1 MSTEQWS
8 INSTSHFRSP
18 LDKPNVK
25 ARCAEKY
32 DHAYTVRIGKKV
44 NLTKVLVKNAEIFT
58 EARNT
63 QIRYGALYAGSCSSS
78 LPLLPSKS
86 VYLLLT
92 RLLEQTADAFW
103 ATEAAVGGVRTHPRS
118 GSYSSRAAAADLLL
132 RATMA
137 EPGTLNLNNEVSTE
151 VWKRVG
157 LIFGGLRTA
166 FLRLL
171 EGSGSKREVRLIA
184 QADFPEL

>member
-1 MSTEQWS
+1 MQNTLSATGLPGF
-8 INSTSHFRSP
+8 H
-18 LDKPNVK
+18 
-25 ARCAEKY
+25 
-32 DHAYTVRIGKKV
+32 
-44 NLTKVLVKNAEIFT
+44 
-58 EARNT
+58 RNT